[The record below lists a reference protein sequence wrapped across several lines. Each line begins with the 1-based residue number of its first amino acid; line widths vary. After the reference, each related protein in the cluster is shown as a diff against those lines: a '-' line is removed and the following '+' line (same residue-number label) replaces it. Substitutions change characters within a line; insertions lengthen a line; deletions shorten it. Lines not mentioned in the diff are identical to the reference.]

1 MVDTLKFEDLVAAVH
16 AEAASGSPRERL
28 AAAVDAS
35 GRLSS
40 LADRLLDHFVRLA
53 RQHGASW
60 TEIGGVLGVS
70 KQAAQQRFPEP
81 SGGTQTRSAYAALV
95 TAEAEALALSH
106 NYVGTEHILLALARN
121 EQSDAG
127 RILRRH
133 GVTSA
138 SVKRHAKKIVA
149 ASADTLDGPLPWT
162 PRARRT
168 AKIAGKHARRMGCHS
183 IQSGHILLAL
193 LEQRASLAAQ
203 ILVQR
208 HELDPAQIREEV
220 IRAVP
225 DGEA

>member
-1 MVDTLKFEDLVAAVH
+1 MVEMLKFESLVAAVD
-16 AEAASGSPRERL
+16 AKAASDSPLERL

-35 GRLSS
+35 GQLSS

-81 SGGTQTRSAYAALV
+81 SAGTQTRSAYAALV

-106 NYVGTEHILLALARN
+106 DHVGTEHILLALSRN
-121 EQSDAG
+121 EHSGAG
-127 RILRRH
+127 RVLRKHAVSPASILP
-133 GVTSA
+133 
-138 SVKRHAKKIVA
+138 HAKEMVSSSPDA
-149 ASADTLDGPLPWT
+149 VDGPLPWT
-162 PRARRT
+162 PPARRT

-183 IQSGHILLAL
+183 IQSGHILLAM
-193 LEQRASLAAQ
+193 LEQRDSLAAK
-203 ILVQR
+203 ILLRR
-208 HELDPAQIREEV
+208 HELDPAQIRGEV

-225 DGEA
+225 GGEA